1 MSGSLLS
8 TAIPASIQP
17 VIDDYLGLITTRLPD
32 FLTGFYLHGSLALGA
47 FNPHF
52 SDIDFVSVVSRRC
65 TASDVSELRV
75 IHEALAQ
82 RYPRWP
88 LEGSYLQWDD
98 LGQSEATILAHPH
111 IHDGMV
117 HPSGYHDINAVTWSL
132 LKHRG
137 IAILGPA
144 PDQLDI
150 QVDWDDLIAKMHH
163 NMNSYWVRFTTNP
176 RRMAWLLS
184 DYGVQW
190 AVLGVLRQFY
200 TFREHDITSKTG
212 AGIYAFR
219 HTPRHWHQLIQEAL
233 SIRAGTHTSAY
244 RFRIVRAI
252 ATRAFLRY
260 IIDLCNAD
268 MV

>member
-1 MSGSLLS
+1 MRGLSLS
-8 TAIPASIQP
+8 TAVPPSIQP
-17 VIDDYLGLITTRLPD
+17 VIDDYIRLITTSLPD
-32 FLTGFYLHGSLALGA
+32 FLSGFYLHGSLALGA
-47 FNPHF
+47 FNPPF
-52 SDIDFVSVVSRRC
+52 SDIDFVAVASRRS
-65 TASDVSELRV
+65 TPSDIGDLRL
-75 IHEALAQ
+75 IHETIAQ

-98 LGQSEATILAHPH
+98 LGQSEATILPYPH
-111 IHDGMV
+111 IYDGV
-117 HPSGYHDINAVTWSL
+117 LHPSGYHDINAVTWWV

-144 PDQLDI
+144 PEQLDI
-150 QVDWDDLIAKMHH
+150 QVDWDELIARMHH
-163 NMNSYWVRFTTNP
+163 NMNSYWAGFTTNP

-200 TFREHDITSKTG
+200 TFREHEITSKTA

-219 HTPRHWHQLIQEAL
+219 HTPRHWHQLIQESL
-233 SIRAGTHTSAY
+233 SIRAGTHTSSY
-244 RFRIVRAI
+244 RFRILRAI
-252 ATRAFLRY
+252 AARAFVRY

-268 MV
+268 MA